1 MAARS
6 LLNSQQLFQKRF
18 KIAGVVFCLLLAGC
32 SGKKVR
38 TTPELSRLEGKR
50 IALVD
55 VEGEETARNVIE
67 VALVNQLVRTGY
79 FELVSKQD
87 LEAAR
92 VAVDVDSSKPLA
104 VARKAGADYALT
116 AKVLAFDAVEK
127 QGYSEEKVH
136 DSQLEQETGN
146 GETTRVYKVKS
157 LDGHVAVE
165 LDFTDVRPSEKGDV
179 RSAVAEK
186 SEQVTAEAKDEAA
199 HLPPRLRFL
208 EKLSNDAF
216 QEFFEKYK

>member
-1 MAARS
+1 MAAR
-6 LLNSQQLFQKRF
+6 FQKLKPQSF
-18 KIAGVVFCLLLAGC
+18 KALGVLFCLLLAAC

-38 TTPELSRLEGKR
+38 TTPELAKLEGKKV
-50 IALVD
+50 ALVEVD
-55 VEGEETARNVIE
+55 GEETARNIVE

-87 LEAAR
+87 LQAAR
-92 VAVDVDSSKPLA
+92 IAVDVDSSNPMA
-104 VARKAGADYALT
+104 VARKAGADYALI
-116 AKVLAFDAVEK
+116 AKVLAFDANEK

-136 DSQLEQETGN
+136 DSQLEKETGN
-146 GETTRVYKVKS
+146 GETTRVYKVKR

-165 LDFTDVRPSEKGDV
+165 LDFTDVRPSKNDT

-186 SEQVTAEAKDEAA
+186 TDQVIAEGKDEAA

-208 EKLSNDAF
+208 EKLSNQAF

>member
-6 LLNSQQLFQKRF
+6 LRKLKFS
-18 KIAGVVFCLLLAGC
+18 GVVFCLLLAGC

-38 TTPELSRLEGKR
+38 TTPELSRLAGKKV
-50 IALVD
+50 ALVEVD
-55 VEGEETARNVIE
+55 GEETARNIVE

-87 LEAAR
+87 IEAAR
-92 VAVDVDSSKPLA
+92 VALDVDSSHPLA
-104 VARKAGADYALT
+104 VARKSGADYALE

-127 QGYSEEKVH
+127 QGYSEEKVQ

-146 GETTRVYKVKS
+146 GETTRVYKVKR

-165 LDFTDVRPSEKGDV
+165 LDFTDVRASGKGET

-186 SEQVTAEAKDEAA
+186 SEQVSADSRTEAA

-216 QEFFEKYK
+216 HDFFEKYK

>member
-1 MAARS
+1 MAARFLS
-6 LLNSQQLFQKRF
+6 KQSSQS
-18 KIAGVVFCLLLAGC
+18 KILGVLFCLFLAGC

-38 TTPELSRLEGKR
+38 TTPELSKLEGKKV
-50 IALVD
+50 ALVE
-55 VEGEETARNVIE
+55 VEGEETARNIVE

-87 LEAAR
+87 LQAAR
-92 VAVDVDSSKPLA
+92 VAVDVDSSNPIA
-104 VARKAGADYALT
+104 VARKSGANYALI
-116 AKVLAFDAVEK
+116 AKVLAFDANEK

-146 GETTRVYKVKS
+146 GETTRVYKVKR

-165 LDFTDVRPSEKGDV
+165 LDFTDVRPKEKGET

-186 SEQVTAEAKDEAA
+186 TEQVTAEAKTEAA

-208 EKLSNDAF
+208 EKLSNEAF

>member
-1 MAARS
+1 MAARF
-6 LLNSQQLFQKRF
+6 LAKHRSQF
-18 KIAGVVFCLLLAGC
+18 KILGVLFCLFLAGC

-38 TTPELSRLEGKR
+38 TTPELSKLEGKKV
-50 IALVD
+50 ALVEVD
-55 VEGEETARNVIE
+55 GEETARNIVE

-87 LEAAR
+87 LQAAR
-92 VAVDVDSSKPLA
+92 VAVDVDSSNPMA
-104 VARKAGADYALT
+104 VARKAGADYALI
-116 AKVLAFDAVEK
+116 AKVLAFDANEK

-146 GETTRVYKVKS
+146 GETTRVYKVKR

-165 LDFTDVRPSEKGDV
+165 LDFTDVRSQEKGET

-186 SEQVTAEAKDEAA
+186 TEQVTSEAKTEAA

-208 EKLSNDAF
+208 EKLSNEAF

>member
-6 LLNSQQLFQKRF
+6 LRKLKFS
-18 KIAGVVFCLLLAGC
+18 GVVFCLLLAGC

-38 TTPELSRLEGKR
+38 TTPELSHLAGKKV
-50 IALVD
+50 ALVEVD
-55 VEGEETARNVIE
+55 GEETARNIVE

-87 LEAAR
+87 IEAAR
-92 VAVDVDSSKPLA
+92 VAVDVDSSNPLA
-104 VARKAGADYALT
+104 VARKSGADYALL

-127 QGYSEEKVH
+127 QGYSEEKVQ

-146 GETTRVYKVKS
+146 GETTRVYKVKR

-165 LDFTDVRPSEKGDV
+165 LDFTDVSASGKGEA

-186 SEQVTAEAKDEAA
+186 SEQVSADSRTEAA

-216 QEFFEKYK
+216 HDFFEKYK

>member
-6 LLNSQQLFQKRF
+6 LLNKRF
-18 KIAGVVFCLLLAGC
+18 FGVVFCLFLAAC
-32 SGKKVR
+32 SGKKVK
-38 TTPELSRLEGKR
+38 TTPELSQLEGKKV
-50 IALVD
+50 ALVD
-55 VEGEETARNVIE
+55 VEGEDTARKIVE

-87 LEAAR
+87 LQSAR
-92 VAVDVDSSKPLA
+92 VSVDVDSSQPLA
-104 VARKAGADYALT
+104 VARKAGADYALL
-116 AKVLAFDAVEK
+116 AKVLAFDAIEK

-146 GETTRVYKVKS
+146 GETTRVYKVKQ

-165 LDFTDVRPSEKGDV
+165 LKFTDVHSSKQGET
-179 RSAVAEK
+179 RSAIAEK
-186 SEQVTAEAKDEAA
+186 SDQITAESKNEAA

-208 EKLSNDAF
+208 EKLSNEAF